1 MPGIMLVTL
10 CHRCWTWIEPKHERC
25 VECGCPID
33 LHEPDPSEEHLRDIF
48 AAPICGIAEV
58 TLQRHANLPS
68 LGMLTAFDNGLL
80 FLPDL
85 RQLPSG
91 GMSAVEPA
99 TTLSR
104 ETTLPGFWNLLIR
117 RTTDSIIDAPAGVR
131 PELSLDSAVERF
143 LDSPGALFIRRE
155 AVLRVFQRGTM
166 LRIERKPGR
175 TAVFRINSQLSQLK
189 DVVAR
194 WRSSPFWQSVPMM
207 ING

>member
-1 MPGIMLVTL
+1 MLVTL

-33 LHEPDPSEEHLRDIF
+33 LHEPDPNSEQLRDLF

-58 TLQRHANLPS
+58 SLQRNAHLPS
-68 LGMLTAFDNGLL
+68 VGTLSAFDNGLL

-91 GMSAVEPA
+91 GLSAVEPA
-99 TTLSR
+99 TSISR
-104 ETTLPGFWNLLIR
+104 EATRPGFWNLLIR
-117 RTTDSIIDAPAGVR
+117 RTSDSVIDAPAGVR
-131 PELSLDSAVERF
+131 PELSLDCAVERF
-143 LDSPGALFIRRE
+143 LDNPGALFIRRE

-175 TAVFRINSQLSQLK
+175 TAVFRINSPLNLFR
-189 DVVAR
+189 DMIAR
-194 WRSSPFWQSVPMM
+194 WRSSPPWQSVPMM